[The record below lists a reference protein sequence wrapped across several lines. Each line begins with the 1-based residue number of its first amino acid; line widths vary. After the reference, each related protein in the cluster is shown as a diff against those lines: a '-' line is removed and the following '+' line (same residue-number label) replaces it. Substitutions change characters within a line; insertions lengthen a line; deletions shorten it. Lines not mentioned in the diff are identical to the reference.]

1 MSMAWLLGVSV
12 LVVCATGDASAPAS
26 SQQQFLPVAQKVK
39 TAKEQELFFGFDDS
53 ATTTPSARASPEP
66 EEPQVAKP
74 VATPS
79 RDHVA
84 AAKPDA
90 ADADADANDVS
101 NQAET
106 ITLQYE
112 MQADEVVKML
122 RRPGFQWVIACFSVV
137 FGLVALFDG
146 RRSFKMLVVVAAGV
160 ATFGFQVRQLHPAGQ
175 EPMVSTALYVA
186 ALEIAIFMG
195 YVAHKGWEGMQV
207 LVGFAIGMYLF
218 HMAYKLTLQHPVFL
232 PYAKQVPVL
241 VGACS
246 LIVFAS
252 MWGLHEKHGGRKVL
266 GILAP
271 IVGSSL
277 VVSAISWIVIAS
289 CSLPEPSGLGVKVAA
304 ADVPAVIQF
313 WNMIVF
319 PMSSESVGIFTAGG
333 KFLWI
338 GDLKCSLD
346 RIIGEFFWLL
356 LLILGVRYQRKIDA
370 SAEITGELTGA
381 QANLQFL
388 QSQIQD
394 VQDNTKQLRT
404 ALLMSPR

>member
-1 MSMAWLLGVSV
+1 M
-12 LVVCATGDASAPAS
+12 VVCARGDASVPIASLADSAPAL

-39 TAKEQELFFGFDDS
+39 TASEQNLIFGFGS
-53 ATTTPSARASPEP
+53 AATTPAPKADARPEP
-66 EEPQVAKP
+66 EEPEHVAAASP
-74 VATPS
+74 EP
-79 RDHVA
+79 VA
-84 AAKPDA
+84 AAKPDTA
-90 ADADADANDVS
+90 NADAASNKADS
-101 NQAET
+101 EQT
-106 ITLQYE
+106 IAMQYE
-112 MQADEVVKML
+112 MQADEVDKLL

-146 RRSFKMLVVVAAGV
+146 RRSLKMLVVVAAGV

-175 EPMVSTALYVA
+175 ESMVATALYVA
-186 ALEIAIFMG
+186 ALEVAIFMG
-195 YVAHKGWEGMQV
+195 YVAHKGWEGIQV
-207 LVGFAIGMYLF
+207 LVGFVLGMYLF
-218 HMAYKLTLQHPVFL
+218 DMAYKLTLQNPALL
-232 PYAKQVPVL
+232 PYAKQAPVM

-252 MWGLHEKHGGRKVL
+252 MWGIHEKHGGRKVL

-277 VVSAISWIVIAS
+277 VVSALSWIVIAS
-289 CSLPEPSGLGVKVAA
+289 CSLPEPSGLGVTVAA

-356 LLILGVRYQRKIDA
+356 LLILGIRYQGKINA
-370 SAEITGELTGA
+370 SAEIYGELTGA

-404 ALLMSPR
+404 ALLTR